1 MYNLDTKILL
11 VYPVC
16 PGTFWSFRR
25 ALKFISKRAVMPP
38 LGLIT
43 VASMLPK
50 EWEKRLIDQ
59 NVMQLKDSDLEWA
72 DYVFVSAMTIQRQ
85 GVKELIERCHK
96 IGKKIVAGG
105 PLFTAE
111 REKFDE
117 IDFLVLDEAETTLA
131 PFLADLKAGNP
142 KHIYTSEEKPN
153 LSNTPLPS
161 WELITQKYYSTM
173 PIQLSR
179 GCPYDCEFCDII
191 TLFGRNQRM
200 KSKELIINELE
211 SLYQSGWRGGVTLA
225 DDNFI
230 SKKTILKNEL
240 LPAMIEWMHKRKY
253 PFSFMAE
260 VSINLADDDELMKM
274 MIEAGF
280 DVLFVGIETPDELS
294 LKECNKIPNRGRDL
308 LASAKKM
315 QQFGF
320 VVDAG
325 FILGFDNDDET
336 TFARLQEFIEHSGI
350 VTAMVGLLNAPRGSR
365 LHERLQKEGRLLP
378 EEDNVGDNT
387 SVWTN
392 FVPKMKL
399 EPLIKGYK
407 SVQEKLYSAKPYYAR
422 VQKFFKNYKPPKRK
436 PMAFH
441 FYYIKALLKTML
453 IIGILK
459 KDRRY
464 FWKLVAWSLFRK
476 PTLLPLVIRYAIYQV
491 HFAEVFGL

>member
-1 MYNLDTKILL
+1 
-11 VYPVC
+11 
-16 PGTFWSFRR
+16 
-25 ALKFISKRAVMPP
+25 MPP

-59 NVMQLKDSDLEWA
+59 NVTPLKDSDLEWA
-72 DYVFVSAMTIQRQ
+72 DYIFVSAMVIQRQ
-85 GVKELIERCHK
+85 GVKELNERCHK
-96 IGKKIVAGG
+96 IGKKVVAGG

-111 REKFDE
+111 PENFDK
-117 IDFLVLDEAETTLA
+117 IDYLVLNEAEITL
-131 PFLADLKAGNP
+131 PLFLADLREGKP

-153 LSNTPLPS
+153 LSQTPLPA
-161 WELITQKYYSTM
+161 WELIDKKHYSTM

-200 KSKELIINELE
+200 KNKEQIIAELE
-211 SLYQSGWRGGVTLA
+211 SLYQAGWRGGVTLA

-240 LPAMIEWMHKRKY
+240 LPAMTEWMHKHKY

-280 DVLFVGIETPDELS
+280 DVLFVGIETPDEQS

-325 FILGFDNDDET
+325 FILGFDNDDEG
-336 TFARLQEFIEHSGI
+336 TFARLEEFIEHSGI

-365 LHERLQKEGRLLP
+365 LHDRLQNEGRLVAD
-378 EEDNVGDNT
+378 EIVGDNT
-387 SVWTN
+387 AYSTN
-392 FVPKMKL
+392 IIPKMKI
-399 EPLIKGYK
+399 EPLVKGYQ
-407 SVQEKLYSAKPYYAR
+407 SVLEKIYSAKPYYAR
-422 VQKFFKNYKPPKRK
+422 VKKFFKNYKPPKRK

-441 FYYIKALLKTML
+441 FYYIKAVFKTML
-453 IIGILK
+453 LIGVLRH
-459 KDRRY
+459 DRRH
-464 FWKLVAWSLFRK
+464 FWKLVTWSLFRR
-476 PTLLPLVIRYAIYQV
+476 PRLLPLVFRYAIYRA